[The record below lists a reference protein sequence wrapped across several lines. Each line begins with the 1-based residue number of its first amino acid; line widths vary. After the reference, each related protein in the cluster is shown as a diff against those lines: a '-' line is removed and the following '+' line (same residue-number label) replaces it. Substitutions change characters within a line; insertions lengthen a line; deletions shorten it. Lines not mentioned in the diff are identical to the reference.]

1 MTLDAMPGDR
11 QLALAL
17 VDEKADHVR
26 GSPAGRLI
34 LEYGDYECPYSRQAF
49 HAIEL
54 VEQQLGGNVR
64 FAFRHFPLTGIHP
77 HALAA
82 AAAAEAAA
90 AQGRFWDM
98 HELLFHRQKA
108 LEDGDLRGYAA
119 QLGLDV
125 AAFDTDRASTAV
137 ADRIRRD
144 VDSGLASGQVLGTP
158 TLFID
163 GVVTAAATTRP
174 HCWRRW
180 RHQGD
185 QKQRRWFWAP
195 IHSRPAHVLSTSE
208 SSGSGDDPSHAQ
220 GKAWVRREGLHS
232 R

>member
-1 MTLDAMPGDR
+1 MTLNAIPGDR
-11 QLALAL
+11 QLALAPL
-17 VDEKADHVR
+17 DEKADHVR
-26 GSPAGRLI
+26 GSPAAPLI

-49 HAIEL
+49 HAIEQ

-64 FAFRHFPLTGIHP
+64 FTFRHFPLTGIHP

-90 AQGRFWDM
+90 LQGRFWDM

-119 QLGLDV
+119 RLGLDV
-125 AAFDTDRASTAV
+125 AAFDRARASTAV

-144 VDSGLASGQVLGTP
+144 VRQRPGFGPGARHP

-163 GVVTAAATTRP
+163 GVVHRGGYEPPTLLAAL
-174 HCWRRW
+174 
-180 RHQGD
+180 
-185 QKQRRWFWAP
+185 AP
-195 IHSRPAHVLSTSE
+195 
-208 SSGSGDDPSHAQ
+208 
-220 GKAWVRREGLHS
+220 
-232 R
+232 